1 MSLGRNDPGTET
13 GSYTFARGN
22 QEQVEIRIDLRD
34 EVTVIGQQ
42 NGHFDQ
48 LGPIG
53 KASLSIL
60 KSIRVFEVLR
70 ARTRLRTM
78 VRPLNNQCICRKR
91 TI

>member
-13 GSYTFARGN
+13 GSHTFARGN
-22 QEQVEIRIDLRD
+22 REQVEIRIDLRD
-34 EVTVIGQQ
+34 EVTVIRQQ

-48 LGPIG
+48 HGPIG

-70 ARTRLRTM
+70 ARTRLSTM